1 MSLLADPSVNIKE
14 PKKRFL
20 LIGLTASILLH
31 LMFIVAYMWTPQYD
45 FTPPIQAAPIV
56 VTIVAPLASNKQKIE
71 DTVLGDPQK
80 EIIQQEV
87 LKTPPK
93 EEVFIAQTSPS
104 IVPIIEAEK
113 PSTFLAPTKHNKM
126 INKKSPPQPQTTER
140 KIVEHKKP
148 ILKPVKPDPIIKKV
162 AEKAIK
168 PTAKLEPLDA
178 VKKNEPLKT
187 ESEAVSQQAKSKKNI
202 STSKIAN
209 ATAAL
214 RKGQLSESGR
224 IAKINWQQALHA
236 HLEKKKKYPRKA
248 KRMKKKGTPVIRF
261 TMDRDGHVI
270 NVSLIQSS
278 GTSSLDKEAID
289 LVYRAQPLIK
299 PPSSVAGNQ
308 LSLTLPI
315 NFSF

>member
-1 MSLLADPSVNIKE
+1 MSLLADPSVNLKE

-31 LMFIVAYMWTPQYD
+31 LVFIVAYMWTPQYD

-113 PSTFLAPTKHNKM
+113 PSTFLAPNKHNQEVV
-126 INKKSPPQPQTTER
+126 KKSPPQNQTTES
-140 KIVEHKKP
+140 KADKP
-148 ILKPVKPDPIIKKV
+148 QKHTRKPVKPEQSKKKVTEIPIKPEAKSKTVDPI
-162 AEKAIK
+162 
-168 PTAKLEPLDA
+168 
-178 VKKNEPLKT
+178 KKNKPLKT
-187 ESEAVSQQAKSKKNI
+187 ESQAISQQAQSKKNI
-202 STSKIAN
+202 TASNVAN
-209 ATAAL
+209 AAAAL
-214 RKGQLSESGR
+214 RQGQLSENGR
-224 IAKINWQQALHA
+224 IAKISWQQALHA

>member
-1 MSLLADPSVNIKE
+1 MSLLADPSVKIKE

-31 LMFIVAYMWTPQYD
+31 LTFIVAYMWTPQYD

-80 EIIQQEV
+80 EIIQQEI

-93 EEVFIAQTSPS
+93 EEVFIAQASPS

-113 PSTFLAPTKHNKM
+113 PSTFLAPKKNNKEVV
-126 INKKSPPQPQTTER
+126 KKSPPQNQTTES
-140 KIVEHKKP
+140 KIDKP
-148 ILKPVKPDPIIKKV
+148 TRKPVKPEQSKKKV
-162 AEKAIK
+162 METSIK
-168 PTAKLEPLDA
+168 PEAKLKPVDP

-187 ESEAVSQQAKSKKNI
+187 ESQAISQQAQSKKNI
-202 STSKIAN
+202 TTSNVAN
-209 ATAAL
+209 TTAAL
-214 RKGQLSESGR
+214 RQGQLSENGR
-224 IAKINWQQALHA
+224 IAKISWQQALHA

-248 KRMKKKGTPVIRF
+248 KRMKKRGTPVIRF
-261 TMDRDGHVI
+261 TMDRNGHVI

-299 PPSSVAGNQ
+299 PPSSVTGNR
-308 LSLTLPI
+308 LSLTVPI